1 MRSLF
6 VIIPSKT
13 ASNLKPCLQAIIRQ
27 DSSVNS
33 FVIDDGVDWPQLHP
47 LLPKGMLGIK
57 PFCFSRA
64 INQGILAFPEGDICV
79 LNDDAILHTRGGFSL
94 LQKAAEEHP
103 EYGIISATTN
113 NVGNLNQ
120 RPKNIGLREEPRMV
134 CFIAVLIPRSTI
146 ERVGLLDERFGG
158 PGVYGFED
166 DDYCYR
172 VRQAGLKIGIHDG
185 VFVDHA
191 SLKSTFRGDP
201 RTPAELTGGRSLF
214 VEKWGSHPL

>member
-1 MRSLF
+1 MSGLT

-13 ASNLKPCLQAIIRQ
+13 ASNFRACYGAVKQFNEEAGVLL
-27 DSSVNS
+27 
-33 FVIDDGVDWPQLHP
+33 IDDGVEP
-47 LLPKGMLGIK
+47 LPMVELIPGIK
-57 PFCFSRA
+57 PFCFARNVNLGIRA
-64 INQGILAFPEGDICV
+64 RDEDDIAI
-79 LNDDAILHTRGGFSL
+79 LNDDAILQTRGGFSL
-94 LQKAAEEHP
+94 LQQAAEEHP

-120 RPKNIGLREEPRMV
+120 RPKGIGLREDSRMV

-185 VFVDHA
+185 VFVDHS

-214 VEKWGSHPL
+214 VEKWGNHPL